1 MPVQRNQ
8 RGGSQIDRV
17 RQRAERRALD
27 QAKRVPWKQL
37 AEAADEYTD
46 WQVFA
51 LWVRAVVEA
60 AGAIPAT
67 VAQEME
73 SRTPQLL
80 ERIRPAVE
88 AAIRDGTGADARIWE
103 DVAVWAE
110 TNVFTGAVRAG
121 WLDAVRYFSSMSLRS
136 MKAWSH
142 WEDIDKQWRG
152 GPPPHLPNYA
162 QWQREVAAV
171 TRLSNP
177 DSIAQQVL
185 DAVRRVSED
194 RWGELLC
201 GFSDLMAFSLWMELV
216 LDIEGP
222 TSRLISTELEKRYK
236 GFCLPRDT
244 AGSKEAVRVLDQ
256 WVLENAVAIAGQEQ
270 ILGALRF
277 HVEHQPAYPA
287 MRRYAM
293 HCHDLWPI
301 ACPDH
306 LPAFEEWREAADAY
320 CEA

>member
-8 RGGSQIDRV
+8 RGVSQIDRL
-17 RQRAERRALD
+17 RQQTERLALD
-27 QAKRVPWKQL
+27 QAKRVPWKYL

-60 AGAIPAT
+60 AGTVPAV
-67 VAQEME
+67 VAHQME

-80 ERIRPAVE
+80 GRIRPAVE
-88 AAIRDGTGADARIWE
+88 AATGDGIGAGVRIWE
-103 DVAVWAE
+103 DVTVWAG
-110 TNVFTGAVRAG
+110 TNVFIGAARAG

-142 WEDIDKQWRG
+142 WEEIDKQWRAV
-152 GPPPHLPNYA
+152 PPPHFPNYA

-171 TRLSNP
+171 ARLSNP

-185 DAVRRVSED
+185 EAVRGILEA
-194 RWGELLC
+194 RWGDLLR

-216 LDIEGP
+216 LDVDGP
-222 TSRLISTELEKRYK
+222 TSRLISTELAERYK
-236 GFCLPRDT
+236 GFSLPRDV
-244 AGSKEAVRVLDQ
+244 AGSKEAVRMLDQ
-256 WVLENAVAIAGQEQ
+256 WVLENALAIAGQEQ

-277 HVEHQPAYPA
+277 HVKHHPAYPA

-293 HCHDLWPI
+293 RCHDVWPVE
-301 ACPDH
+301 CPDH
-306 LPAFEEWREAADAY
+306 LPAFEEWRDAADAY
-320 CEA
+320 YEE